1 MTAPNNLQYVLQVF
15 SKWVKALETEK
26 GCLKST
32 CLTGS
37 ISFQVWDKWQLHWN
51 LHKSCSLMRIH
62 QAELLTNIQL
72 KPFMEK
78 GGNRLSNNYGISLC
92 LYKRLKKKRKR
103 KSLSTHN
110 LTILDSISKK
120 DNMLAGKVQLVIL
133 ILFTKHIPL
142 I

>member
-1 MTAPNNLQYVLQVF
+1 
-15 SKWVKALETEK
+15 
-26 GCLKST
+26 
-32 CLTGS
+32 
-37 ISFQVWDKWQLHWN
+37 
-51 LHKSCSLMRIH
+51 MRIH

-92 LYKRLKKKRKR
+92 LCKRLKKKRKR